1 MKSNDA
7 SIALFTG
14 LGHGVFHG
22 FELAIPLF
30 VPIWLSTFDV
40 TPTTLGIIVSGGYA
54 LIGLFAPVA
63 GVLADV
69 YGSKRLV
76 LLSTAGMGIAFAAL
90 SVLQSVA
97 TLAATLMVWGAMASL
112 YHPSGLSLISRGAE
126 RRGTVLAYHGAGG
139 NVGMVVVPLAA
150 IILFAFFEWRTVA
163 LLLVFPAAVCVL
175 VGLSLSFDETDAE
188 TSAKRRGSDGTAATD
203 LSSSLREVVTNTRTL
218 FVGGFVLVFAIEIL
232 YGVYYRGIFTFLPDV
247 LTDLPIFEPVAIGD
261 RTVEAGEIAY
271 SGLLLVGVLGQYAG
285 GLISD
290 KKSSELALLGT
301 FIVLVVATVLFV
313 PASAIGIVPL
323 SVVCIALGFSI
334 YAFAPIAQTLVA
346 EYVAEESHGLSFGYI
361 YLGMFGVGAV
371 GAALAGVTLDYG
383 GVTALFGALT
393 GVLIL
398 CSGLAALL
406 VSRSNY

>member
-1 MKSNDA
+1 MRSNDA

-40 TPTTLGIIVSGGYA
+40 TATTLGITVSAGYA

-76 LLSTAGMGIAFAAL
+76 LVSTAGMGLAFAAL

-97 TLAATLMVWGAMASL
+97 ALAATLMIWGAMASL
-112 YHPSGLSLISRGAE
+112 YHPAGLSLISRSAE

-150 IILFAFFEWRTVA
+150 IVLFAFFEWRTVT
-163 LLLVFPAAVCVL
+163 LLLVVPAAVCVL
-175 VGLSLSFDETDAE
+175 VGLGLSFDETAAE
-188 TSAKRRGSDGTAATD
+188 MSPERPDSDRTSGSA
-203 LSSSLREVVTNTRTL
+203 LSASLRDVVTNTRTL

-232 YGVYYRGIFTFLPDV
+232 YGVYYRGVFTFMPDV
-247 LTDLPIFEPVAIGD
+247 LTDLPIFEPVVIGD
-261 RTVEAGEIAY
+261 RTVEAGELAY
-271 SGLLLVGVLGQYAG
+271 SGLLLVGVVGQYAG
-285 GLISD
+285 GLASD
-290 KKSSELALLGT
+290 EMRSERALLGT
-301 FIVLVVATVLFV
+301 FVVLIVATVLFV
-313 PASAIGIVPL
+313 PAAAIGVVPL
-323 SVVCIALGFSI
+323 SIVCIALGLSI

-346 EYVAEESHGLSFGYI
+346 EYAAEESHGLSFGYI

-371 GAALAGVTLDYG
+371 GAALAGATLDYG
-383 GVTALFGALT
+383 GITALFGTLT

-398 CSGLAALL
+398 CLVLSLGLASLADH
-406 VSRSNY
+406 